1 MQLLKEDFQD
11 FPLKEDFQEPKTTDE
26 ILDKLNISKNEFEH
40 ALFMSDEDS
49 FQNHTKGPP
58 NSCFVNSYFS
68 EGLQAWDANI
78 DIRSI
83 FDHRKAVAYTCAYL
97 SK

>member
-1 MQLLKEDFQD
+1 MQLLKDFQD

-40 ALFMSDEDS
+40 ALFISDEDS
-49 FQNHTKGPP
+49 FQNHTKRPL
-58 NSCFVNSYFS
+58 NSCFVDSYFS